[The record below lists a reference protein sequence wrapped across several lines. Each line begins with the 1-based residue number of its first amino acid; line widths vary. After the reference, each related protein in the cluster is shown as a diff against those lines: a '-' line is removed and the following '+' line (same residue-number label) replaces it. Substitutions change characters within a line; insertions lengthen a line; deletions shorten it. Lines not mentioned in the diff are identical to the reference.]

1 MSFREEYR
9 QEVLALT
16 QELEDLE
23 VALERT
29 SSDLDVLRSQHRRP
43 LASSSLVQPFADV
56 DREVT
61 GGGGMEAKWAAE
73 DRQLKAAAP
82 SDAAMAGQNA
92 QISSSSMTMFAQP
105 HGPARSA
112 GGVSAQRS
120 QARGSGSSLG
130 SEAYSEASHVT
141 SDWSHHRE
149 TTRAR
154 TRTASATASRLS
166 SDRPSPAP

>member
-1 MSFREEYR
+1 MRFREEYR

-16 QELEDLE
+16 QEVEDLE

-29 SSDLDVLRSQHRRP
+29 SSELDLLRSQHRRP

-56 DREVT
+56 DGEVT

-73 DRQLKAAAP
+73 DRQLNAAAP

-105 HGPARSA
+105 HGPARS

-141 SDWSHHRE
+141 SDWSVHKR
-149 TTRAR
+149 R

>member
-1 MSFREEYR
+1 MRFREEYR

-16 QELEDLE
+16 QEVEDLE

-29 SSDLDVLRSQHRRP
+29 SSELDLLRSQHRRP

-56 DREVT
+56 DGEVT
-61 GGGGMEAKWAAE
+61 GDGGMEAKWAAE
-73 DRQLKAAAP
+73 DRQLNAAAP

-105 HGPARSA
+105 HGPARS

-141 SDWSHHRE
+141 SDWSVHKR
-149 TTRAR
+149 R

>member
-1 MSFREEYR
+1 
-9 QEVLALT
+9 
-16 QELEDLE
+16 
-23 VALERT
+23 
-29 SSDLDVLRSQHRRP
+29 
-43 LASSSLVQPFADV
+43 

-61 GGGGMEAKWAAE
+61 GGEGLEAKWAAE
-73 DRQLKAAAP
+73 DRQLNAAAP

-105 HGPARSA
+105 HGPARS

-141 SDWSHHRE
+141 SNWSDHRE

>member
-1 MSFREEYR
+1 MRFREEYR

-16 QELEDLE
+16 QEVEDLE

-61 GGGGMEAKWAAE
+61 GGGGLEAKWAAE
-73 DRQLKAAAP
+73 HRQLNAAAP

-105 HGPARSA
+105 HGPARS

-141 SDWSHHRE
+141 SDWSDH
-149 TTRAR
+149 RAR
-154 TRTASATASRLS
+154 TRTGTASATASRLS

>member
-1 MSFREEYR
+1 MRFREEYR

-29 SSDLDVLRSQHRRP
+29 SSDLDLFRSQQHRA
-43 LASSSLVQPFADV
+43 LASSSLVEALADGET

-61 GGGGMEAKWAAE
+61 GGAGLEAKWAAE
-73 DRQLKAAAP
+73 HLQLNAAAP

-105 HGPARSA
+105 HGPARS

-120 QARGSGSSLG
+120 QARGSGSSLS

-141 SDWSHHRE
+141 SDWSVHKR
-149 TTRAR
+149 R

>member
-1 MSFREEYR
+1 MRFREEYR

-16 QELEDLE
+16 QEVEDLE

-56 DREVT
+56 DGEVT

-73 DRQLKAAAP
+73 DRQLNAAAP

-105 HGPARSA
+105 HGPARS

-141 SDWSHHRE
+141 SDWSVHKR
-149 TTRAR
+149 R

>member
-1 MSFREEYR
+1 MRFREEYR

-16 QELEDLE
+16 QEVEDLE

-56 DREVT
+56 DGEVT
-61 GGGGMEAKWAAE
+61 GDGGMEAKWAAE
-73 DRQLKAAAP
+73 DRQLNAAAP

-105 HGPARSA
+105 HGPARS

-141 SDWSHHRE
+141 SDWSVHKR
-149 TTRAR
+149 R

>member
-1 MSFREEYR
+1 MRFREEYR

-56 DREVT
+56 DGEVT

-73 DRQLKAAAP
+73 DRQLNAAAP

-105 HGPARSA
+105 HGPARS

-141 SDWSHHRE
+141 SDWSDHRE